1 MKKLLFACMVATLL
15 LAIAAPA
22 QTRQAPANL
31 APDARYKVDILV
43 IVGHPD
49 DDTEATSYLAR
60 EIEENHKRV
69 ALVYGTRGNSGGN
82 AVGYEQSKALADER
96 EMEARHSLATYGI
109 TNAWFL
115 HGPDTPSEDVL
126 HSLET
131 WGHGA
136 SLEEVVRLV
145 RLTRPEV
152 ILTWLP
158 NYDDGENHGDHQ
170 AAGVL
175 ATEAFDLA
183 GNPLAFPE
191 QVTAP
196 RDHFNVSNYGEGLRP
211 WQPKKLYYFSDAIH
225 TEFYKGNGPEYPPTG
240 ISPSRHIT
248 YAKLGEQA
256 WSFYQ
261 TQGDYTPEELNEV
274 MEAPVRFIFGKSLV
288 GGSPT
293 GDIFEGIKPGP
304 IPYHRASGYQPPS
317 RPPVSLELG
326 GPWAFYRQF
335 WQAHDIEHVARLY
348 APETGIAPGERLWVP
363 ILIHNDGDS
372 PRQITLQPAVPAG
385 WSVEP
390 GPQVYT
396 VAAHDT
402 YPVSEW
408 VVAPASAEKGKWM
421 ELAWKAQA
429 HGADAGSATL
439 RAHVDTQHM
448 PQ

>member
-1 MKKLLFACMVATLL
+1 
-15 LAIAAPA
+15 
-22 QTRQAPANL
+22 
-31 APDARYKVDILV
+31 
-43 IVGHPD
+43 
-49 DDTEATSYLAR
+49 
-60 EIEENHKRV
+60 
-69 ALVYGTRGNSGGN
+69 
-82 AVGYEQSKALADER
+82 
-96 EMEARHSLATYGI
+96 RHSLASYGI

-126 HSLET
+126 HSMET

-183 GNPLAFPE
+183 GNPLVFPE
-191 QVTAP
+191 QVAAP

-225 TEFYKGNGPEYPPTG
+225 TEFYKGNGPEYPSSG
-240 ISPSRHIT
+240 ISPSRHIS
-248 YAKLGEQA
+248 YAKIGEEA
-256 WSFYQ
+256 WNFYQ
-261 TQGDYTPEELNEV
+261 TQGDYTPQELKEV
-274 MEAPVRFIFGKSLV
+274 MDAPVRFILGKSLV
-288 GGSPT
+288 GGTPT
-293 GDIFEGIKPGP
+293 GDIFEGVKRGA
-304 IPYHRASGYQPPS
+304 IPYHRASGYEPAS
-317 RPPVSLELG
+317 RPPVSIELG
-326 GPWAFYRQF
+326 GPWAFYRQL
-335 WQAHDIEHVARLY
+335 WQAHDVEQIGKLY

-363 ILIHNDGDS
+363 ILIHNDS
-372 PRQITLQPAVPAG
+372 NSARQITLKPAVPAG
-385 WSVEP
+385 WSASP
-390 GPQVYT
+390 GPEVYT

-402 YPVSEW
+402 YPVSAW
-408 VVAPASAEKGKWM
+408 VTAPSGEKKGQWVTLSWEAES
-421 ELAWKAQA
+421 Q
-429 HGADAGSATL
+429 GAGVGSASL